1 MQMKK
6 PWPPTLLTAGTLVVT
21 LIGAGF
27 FFAIIGVFGLPAA
40 IGSLALFIALALL
53 IFHCPQIE
61 ELRP

>member
-6 PWPPTLLTAGTLVVT
+6 PWPSALLTAGTVAAT

-53 IFHCPQIE
+53 IFRCPQTE
-61 ELRP
+61 EPRR